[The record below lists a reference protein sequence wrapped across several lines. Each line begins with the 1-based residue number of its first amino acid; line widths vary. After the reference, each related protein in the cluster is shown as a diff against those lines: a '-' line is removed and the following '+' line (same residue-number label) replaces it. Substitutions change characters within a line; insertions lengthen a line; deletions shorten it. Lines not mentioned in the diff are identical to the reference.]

1 MEEERAIFAG
11 GCFWGVEHLL
21 KNLPGVLHTRV
32 GYTGGTTENPNYKE
46 VCSGKTH
53 HAEAVEVI
61 FDPDKISYEEL
72 AKVFFEIHDP
82 TERDRQGPDIGSQYR
97 SAIFYLNETQRKIAL
112 ELIYILQTQGLHV
125 VTEVVPAGPFY
136 PAEEYHQLYYD
147 KTGKQPYCH
156 QRVKRFS

>member
-1 MEEERAIFAG
+1 VEEERAIFAG